1 MRKKKFG
8 KKSLICSFF
17 SICISGRKRKRSN
30 CTSSYSFRTRIITVA
45 TANCA
50 VKQEEVSF
58 VFFFLLTFTSVTGR
72 KRKQR
77 KTMVMVKGNGKMLTH
92 CRLCAVSHR
101 PQNQLSSVRFRTLS
115 PVPSPPPTDGV
126 DSFLRCRLLRHCS
139 NSRCYRC
146 RSLRSYS
153 RCYCSSRCHRRHRRY
168 QCYCCYC
175 CCCNCRCPPSVGF

>member
-1 MRKKKFG
+1 
-8 KKSLICSFF
+8 
-17 SICISGRKRKRSN
+17 
-30 CTSSYSFRTRIITVA
+30 
-45 TANCA
+45 
-50 VKQEEVSF
+50 
-58 VFFFLLTFTSVTGR
+58 
-72 KRKQR
+72 
-77 KTMVMVKGNGKMLTH
+77 MLTH

-175 CCCNCRCPPSVGF
+175 CCCNCRCPPSVGFWFFPIPLSIIFKWGKKILSVIFSASVLSQFDLLSEKTWSRNLHSALRSYVFMQ